1 MIPVTP
7 LAGGTILIN
16 ADIIEAIETDPDTVI
31 VLANGRRMVVAD
43 DPATLVASI
52 ARARAAVLAAAQ
64 NITPRAD
71 AKVVP
76 LRSVKGKP

>member
-7 LAGGTILIN
+7 LAGETILIN
-16 ADIIEAIETDPDTVI
+16 ADIIESIETDSNTVI

-43 DPATLVASI
+43 DPATLVA
-52 ARARAAVLAAAQ
+52 AVGRARAAVLAAAQ
-64 NITPRAD
+64 NITPRTD

-76 LRSVKGKP
+76 LRSVKGTP